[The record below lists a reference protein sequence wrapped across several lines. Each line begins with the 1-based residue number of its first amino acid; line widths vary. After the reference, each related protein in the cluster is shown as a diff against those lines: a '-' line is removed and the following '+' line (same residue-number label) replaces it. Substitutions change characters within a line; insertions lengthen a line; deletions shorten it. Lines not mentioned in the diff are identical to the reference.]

1 MAFIEGVNRNQ
12 KMIFPEYIEDSISED
27 NPVRVIEAYV
37 DTLNLKEM
45 GFTKTN
51 EYRCGAP
58 SYNPKD
64 LLKLYIYGYMN
75 AVRSSRKLEK
85 ETYRNIEVM
94 WLLRKI
100 QPDFKT
106 IADFRKE
113 NKSKLKKIFKDFS
126 LLCKELELYGENL
139 IAVDGTKIKAS
150 NSKKNNYNDKKIR
163 RQIKYIEEKAEE
175 YFEML
180 DESDR
185 EEITE
190 RKYTKEQI
198 KEKLKELEE
207 RQKKYE
213 EMKKRLEETEDNEI
227 STIDRDARLMDNKN
241 NGLDVSYNV
250 QIAVDAKHKLI
261 TAYDVINNPTDQGN
275 LNKMAEKSKEI
286 LNVREIELVADK
298 GYYQADDLKECEKN
312 GTTTYISKQIQ
323 SNATG
328 ERDFYGDKFRYEK
341 EKDIYI
347 CPEGKVLYRIKHKT
361 ENPTRIRYRNYKAC
375 EECEYKERCT
385 TSKKGREISRSIN
398 QDFLDIVDARTK
410 ENFDKYLQ
418 RQMIVEHPFGTIKR
432 TMNAGYYLTR
442 GIESVEAET
451 ALIMLSYNLKR
462 VIKIIGVKDLIRKI
476 RELRAIFLLYRKE
489 IVA

>member
-113 NKSKLKKIFKDFS
+113 NKSKLKKIFKDFA

-227 STIDRDARLMDNKN
+227 STIDRDARLMDNKK
-241 NGLDVSYNV
+241 
-250 QIAVDAKHKLI
+250 I
-261 TAYDVINNPTDQGN
+261 
-275 LNKMAEKSKEI
+275 
-286 LNVREIELVADK
+286 
-298 GYYQADDLKECEKN
+298 
-312 GTTTYISKQIQ
+312 
-323 SNATG
+323 
-328 ERDFYGDKFRYEK
+328 
-341 EKDIYI
+341 
-347 CPEGKVLYRIKHKT
+347 
-361 ENPTRIRYRNYKAC
+361 
-375 EECEYKERCT
+375 
-385 TSKKGREISRSIN
+385 GRAH
-398 QDFLDIVDARTK
+398 V
-410 ENFDKYLQ
+410 
-418 RQMIVEHPFGTIKR
+418 
-432 TMNAGYYLTR
+432 
-442 GIESVEAET
+442 
-451 ALIMLSYNLKR
+451 
-462 VIKIIGVKDLIRKI
+462 
-476 RELRAIFLLYRKE
+476 
-489 IVA
+489 